1 VSAARRSQRRA
12 VAALA
17 VAFAFASST
26 AAVAQVAPTG
36 AIGASTVKVPD
47 GPGSVAGLAKPAELD
62 LFSAQV
68 GYSLP
73 IKVPSGGGV
82 APAVAVSYSGS
93 LGNGPLGVGWQ
104 LAAPAIRRAL
114 NHGVPRYDD
123 TDELTIEGV
132 GSGRLVPIGG
142 DAYVV
147 EGAGSTIRVR
157 RFGSYFEVTDG
168 DGTRYRFG
176 HTALARQAEGAR
188 VAAWFLEDV
197 VNVAGEGMRFEYVTD
212 RGQVYLNRVTWGPG
226 DRYQLE
232 LFLDGRP
239 DVVPSF
245 ATGFEVTTARRYREA
260 RTTVKLPLTTPV
272 ELARY
277 AFAYSDQDADPD
289 NDGPISRLARV
300 TMTGRRAADGT
311 LTAGATMPPVSFRY
325 AVPAAARS
333 WALDSGGWVLDQ
345 RGVALVDVDGDGA
358 DDLLRLEPG
367 AIAWRKNLGGWFS
380 APRAFAAAGV
390 ELGQVRFLDTDGD
403 ARPEL
408 VRVINDEWRAYPI
421 SVDGLGA
428 PRPLAGTAAVP
439 LGGPAMALADIDGD
453 GRVDVLE
460 SVTSGLRLRRGV
472 PAGLGPASYLPPASA
487 ADPDIGPGATGV
499 RVLDANGDGL
509 ADLVW
514 LTDAWMKVY
523 LGRGD
528 GTFLPYAKVLY
539 PWGTSAT
546 PLDHIHLVDLDR
558 DGVLD
563 LVRVDA
569 GKVRWFGGRA
579 GFQFEAFPRQLD
591 RPTATEA
598 DVRVTFA
605 DVDGNGSEEVVWSNL
620 SAMWALD
627 LAGGTTRSM
636 IASIDDG
643 MGEVTSITYGTSTQ
657 LSLAAEADGAPW
669 TKLLP
674 RAIAIPIRQETAYAD
689 GTPSRTVMLTV
700 RDGFW
705 DGVERRFGG
714 FLVGRTVLPGDTVA
728 QVRIDQTRYHPGLGS
743 ERVLRGKPLE
753 ARTEDGAG
761 QVYTVAT
768 STWAAMRPHSL
779 DSVSNAS
786 NPLLARGIVLAQETR
801 SYEGVAT
808 PIITRTEHVY
818 DAEARPIEVH
828 QLGRVDQLGDE
839 RTTTTAYAS
848 DDTTWVRDRVI
859 EEVLYS
865 GAVVTP
871 AALVSRTRH
880 YFGNHVGNPLPW
892 GQIGFG
898 WPRSTQSLLWKGSAA
913 PRWVVTSWVTYD
925 AHGNPLTTTDGAV
938 GVGVTHGVT
947 YDAAGLYPVTETLVP
962 VTGRTLTWRATWD
975 PVLGAVSDVT
985 DPIGAVSHVTYDG
998 LGRVTAMAQNTQP
1011 PHQRYVYD
1019 WTAPRPRTFSYV
1031 FDGEPS
1037 ELAARADQWQ
1047 QADTYVGWRHSVTV
1061 ADSAGEALYSAAQL
1075 DASRWLVSGWKR
1087 KDARGRVTEVLEGF
1101 TSTGLPVAPPAGLR
1115 RQQVHYDAL
1124 DRPIEQI
1131 LPGGAKTR
1139 TTHRAF
1145 EVTVQADGLGPVTS
1159 RVDGLGR
1166 VIHTERALETRVES
1180 VDALYDAAGRILAM
1194 ELQRP
1199 AGVTVA
1205 PCAIDATHVRV
1216 VHCFRYDSF
1225 GRLVEADDP
1234 DIGLRQ
1240 LSYDDA
1246 GRLIRHV
1253 NGAGQGITLSYDLGG
1268 RLIKRAADDGTQYQY
1283 GYDVGAAGENVA
1295 GRLAWVKEPAGRV
1308 DLGYDALGRNVS
1320 ATRDFG
1326 TLTITHSQ
1334 VLAPSGAVIGDRYV
1348 NDWMVRST
1356 RDMAGRVIKLSG
1368 DDGATR
1374 STLWEAMAFD
1384 GAGRVAGERFGN
1396 GVVAAY
1402 AYDTN
1407 GLTANVGIRRS
1418 AGGAPLYDVAL
1429 GRNAFGAVTSAVDS
1443 DGVGLDHS
1451 AAFTYDLAGRLTGA
1465 TLGSAPSAGQPDK
1478 RFAFTYAYDGFQ
1490 NMIDREMT
1498 AGPRAL
1504 GQYLGTQCYGQNGAG
1519 PRQLTS
1525 VATMQPVALIG
1536 GVGGV
1541 GGTGATG
1548 ATVDPCTSPTANV
1561 ITALTYD
1568 DAGRQ
1573 ITDGA
1578 TRMTYDGLDQ
1588 LTGVDLPGGGH
1599 IAYAY
1604 GYDGQRIQSSDTMGG
1619 PVEHWMGDALRE
1631 VGGNYEQYVSMGGR
1645 IVAKVALRY
1654 AASAGAGVAHASLV
1668 AGRGIGLVA
1677 GVVMVVVMMFAGW
1690 RWRRSWRHG
1699 VAGRMVASLLVWMM
1713 VVPACGPS
1721 LGSGQTALW
1730 RPQQTT
1736 YFHTGFGPGPVLLT
1750 SEAAVVVD
1758 ERRAEPF
1765 GQAIDSYQ
1773 EGVGVRDAIDYTRE
1787 PTNSL
1792 NKPTDPRTQWSYH
1805 GARWMA
1811 PQTGRWLTPDPPV
1824 KGPDAGF
1831 MSAPWKLHPYQYVDQ
1846 NPVVYWDP
1854 DGREVDDE
1862 DHYWMSQPN
1871 APLWRKDG
1879 NGSEAPPG
1887 LDDIKQGNLGDCYL
1901 IASMAAVAYNDPA
1914 SIRRMIVTRPD
1925 GNFTVTLPGLGRAAV
1940 TGWRPDKGV
1949 FVPDRGALWPLLI
1962 EKAYARL
1969 TGDLEDNADQSVARA
1984 MQAITGRG
1992 VDVVPLSG
2000 IDASTLLGRLAEAQR
2015 RRLPV
2020 VASSIEKGELTLRQ
2034 AFALGNT
2041 GVHQWH
2047 AYTVLGVD
2055 VATASVH
2062 LFNPWGNAHP
2072 GGGFGWVS
2080 LDNFRKIFTEVA
2092 ISQ

>member
-1 VSAARRSQRRA
+1 MRRA
-12 VAALA
+12 LLAAVLA
-17 VAFAFASST
+17 VT
-26 AAVAQVAPTG
+26 ATTGGVALAQVAPTG
-36 AIGASTVKVPD
+36 AVGASTVKLPD

-82 APAVAVSYSGS
+82 SPSVAVSYSGA

-104 LAAPAIRRAL
+104 LAAPAIRRSLA
-114 NHGVPRYDD
+114 HGVPHYDD

-147 EGAGSTIRVR
+147 EGAGPTIRVR
-157 RFGSYFEVTDG
+157 RYGSYFEVTDG

-176 HTALARQAEGAR
+176 HTGLARQADGTR
-188 VAAWFLEDV
+188 VAAWFLEEV
-197 VNVAGEGMRFEYVTD
+197 VNLAGEAMRFEYATD
-212 RGQVYLNRVTWGPG
+212 RGQVYLQRVVWGPG
-226 DRYQLE
+226 DRYRLE

-239 DVVPSF
+239 DVVASF

-260 RTTVKLPLTTPV
+260 RTTVKLPSANPV

-277 AFAYSDQDADPD
+277 AFAYADQDADTD
-289 NDGPISRLARV
+289 NDGPVSQLTRV

-325 AVPAAARS
+325 AVPDAARS
-333 WALDSGGWVLDQ
+333 WVLDGGGWVLDQ

-367 AIAWRKNLGGWFS
+367 ATAWRKNLGGWFS
-380 APRAFAAAGV
+380 APRAFAAGGV

-421 SVDGLGA
+421 SPDGLGA
-428 PRPLAGTAAVP
+428 PRTLAGTAGVP
-439 LGGPAMALADIDGD
+439 LGGEAMALADIDGD

-460 SVTSGLRLRRGV
+460 SVTGGLRLRRGV
-472 PAGLGPASYLPPASA
+472 PAGLGPAAYLPPPTA
-487 ADPDIGPGATGV
+487 ADPNVGPGLTGV
-499 RVLDANGDGL
+499 RVMDANGDGL

-523 LGRGD
+523 LGKGD
-528 GTFLPYAKVLY
+528 GTFLPFAKVLY
-539 PWGTSAT
+539 PWGTSAI

-636 IASIDDG
+636 VASIDDG
-643 MGEVTSITYGTSTQ
+643 MGEVTTITYGTSTQ
-657 LSLAAEADGAPW
+657 LSLAAEAEGMPW
-669 TKLLP
+669 AKLLP
-674 RAIAIPIRQETAYAD
+674 RAMAIPVRQETVYAD

-714 FLVGRTVLPGDTVA
+714 FLIGRTVLPGDTVA
-728 QVRIDQTRYHPGLGS
+728 QVRIDQTTFHAGLGS

-761 QVYTVAT
+761 QVYSVAN
-768 STWAAMRPHSL
+768 STWAAVRPQSL
-779 DSVSNAS
+779 AGAVNAS
-786 NPLLARGIVLAQETR
+786 NPLLSRAIVLAQETR

-808 PIITRTEHVY
+808 PIVTRTEHVY
-818 DAEARPIEVH
+818 DAEARPIQVRE
-828 QLGRVDQLGDE
+828 LGRLDLTGDE
-839 RTTTTAYAS
+839 RTTVTQYAS
-848 DDTTWVRDRVI
+848 DDVTWVRDRVI
-859 EEVLYS
+859 EEALYS
-865 GAVVTP
+865 GTVVTP
-871 AALVSRTRH
+871 TALVSRTRH
-880 YFGNHVGNPLPW
+880 LFGNHVGNPLAW
-892 GQIGFG
+892 GQIGYG
-898 WPRSTQSLLWKGSAA
+898 WPRASQGLLWKGTAA

-925 AHGNPLTTTDGAV
+925 AHGNPITTTDGAI
-938 GVGVTHGVT
+938 GVGVTHSVT
-947 YDAAGLYPVTETLVP
+947 YDAAGLFPVTETLVP
-962 VTGRTLTWRATWD
+962 VTGRTLTWSATWD
-975 PVLGAVSDVT
+975 QVLGAVSDVT

-998 LGRVTAMAQNTQP
+998 LGRVTAMAQNAQP

-1031 FDGEPS
+1031 FDGEAS
-1037 ELAARADQWQ
+1037 ELAAKKDQWQ

-1061 ADSAGEALYSAAQL
+1061 ADSTGEALYSAAQL
-1075 DASRWLVSGWKR
+1075 DANQWLVSGWKR
-1087 KDARGRVTEVLEGF
+1087 KDARGRVTEILDGF
-1101 TSTGLPVAPPAGLR
+1101 TSTGLPVAPPTGLR

-1131 LPGGAKTR
+1131 LPGGARTL

-1145 EVTVQADGLGPVTS
+1145 EQTVQADGLGPVTS

-1166 VIHTERALETRVES
+1166 VTHTERALEDRVES
-1180 VDALYDAAGRILAM
+1180 VDATYDAAGRILAM

-1199 AGVTVA
+1199 AGVTIA
-1205 PCAIDATHVRV
+1205 PCTTDPTHVRV
-1216 VHCFRYDSF
+1216 VHCFTYDSF

-1240 LSYDDA
+1240 LSYDDG

-1253 NGAGQGITLSYDLGG
+1253 NGAGQGITLSYDRGG
-1268 RLIKRAADDGTQYQY
+1268 RLIKRLADDGTQYEY

-1295 GRLAWVKEPAGRV
+1295 GRLAWVKEPTGRV
-1308 DLGYDALGRNVS
+1308 DLGYDALGRNTS
-1320 ATRDFG
+1320 ASRNYG

-1334 VLAPSGAVIGDRYV
+1334 VLAASGAVVGDRYV
-1348 NDWMVRST
+1348 NDWMVRT
-1356 RDMAGRVIKLSG
+1356 TFDMAGRVIKLSG
-1368 DDGATR
+1368 DDGSTR

-1384 GAGRVAGERFGN
+1384 NAGRVAGERFGN

-1402 AYDTN
+1402 GYDTN
-1407 GLTANVGIRRS
+1407 GLTSSVGIRRS
-1418 AGGAPLYDVAL
+1418 AGGASLYDIAL

-1451 AAFTYDLAGRLTGA
+1451 ATFTYDLAGRLTGA
-1465 TLGSAPSAGQPDK
+1465 TLGKAPTAGQPDK
-1478 RFAFTYAYDGFQ
+1478 RFGFAYAYDGFQ
-1490 NMIDREMT
+1490 NMVSRQMT
-1498 AGPRAL
+1498 MGPRTL

-1525 VATMQPVALIG
+1525 VVVEGGPVMFSGTIG
-1536 GVGGV
+1536 GGDPGG
-1541 GGTGATG
+1541 G
-1548 ATVDPCTSPTANV
+1548 TVDPCSSPTSAV

-1573 ITDGA
+1573 ITDGG
-1578 TRMTYDGLDQ
+1578 THMTYDGLDQ
-1588 LTGVDLPGGGH
+1588 LVGVDLPGGGH

-1619 PVEHWMGDALRE
+1619 PVEHWMGEGLRE
-1631 VGGNYEQYVSMGGR
+1631 VGGNYEQYISMGGR
-1645 IVAKVALRY
+1645 IVAKVTLRY
-1654 AASAGAGVAHASLV
+1654 AQSAGAGVATSSLMV
-1668 AGRGIGLVA
+1668 GRGIGVVVGLVLL
-1677 GVVMVVVMMFAGW
+1677 MVMMFAGG
-1690 RWRRSWRHG
+1690 RWRRSWRQG
-1699 VAGRMVASLLVWMM
+1699 VVGRGLVSLLVWMM
-1713 VVPACGPS
+1713 VVPACGPT
-1721 LGSGQTALW
+1721 LGSGQADLW

-1750 SEAAVVVD
+1750 SEAAAVVD

-1773 EGVGVRDAIDYTRE
+1773 EGVGVQDAIDYTRE
-1787 PTNSL
+1787 PINSL
-1792 NKPTDPRTQWSYH
+1792 NKPTDARTQWSYH

-1811 PQTGRWLTPDPPV
+1811 PQTARWLTPDPPV
-1824 KGPDAGF
+1824 KAPDAKF
-1831 MSAPWKLHPYQYVDQ
+1831 MAAPWKLHPYQYVDQ
-1846 NPVVYWDP
+1846 NPVMFWDP
-1854 DGREVDDE
+1854 GGLWPSIGLPDPKVFDPGKEPVGRYLGNDAHDE
-1862 DHYWMSQPN
+1862 IAAAYRIFH
-1871 APLWRKDG
+1871 A
-1879 NGSEAPPG
+1879 
-1887 LDDIKQGNLGDCYL
+1887 LDLVFTNSTSVATILGDTGFGKGDWNDARMRVRPDIYNSKAHVTSSAADGDVWEIKSDTDAL
-1901 IASMAAVAYNDPA
+1901 GALSQALKSVEALRAGGDARAHLGTERFHGWLPAPGGVIYYWTSMPGVILYHRYVVPPAMEKVFEKQPSFVADPA
-1914 SIRRMIVTRPD
+1914 VEPAFDYNAQFEPEPAPSGGWGYDPAPGRRSRESA
-1925 GNFTVTLPGLGRAAV
+1925 GQA
-1940 TGWRPDKGV
+1940 
-1949 FVPDRGALWPLLI
+1949 GAL
-1962 EKAYARL
+1962 
-1969 TGDLEDNADQSVARA
+1969 G
-1984 MQAITGRG
+1984 
-1992 VDVVPLSG
+1992 
-2000 IDASTLLGRLAEAQR
+2000 
-2015 RRLPV
+2015 
-2020 VASSIEKGELTLRQ
+2020 
-2034 AFALGNT
+2034 ALGT
-2041 GVHQWH
+2041 L
-2047 AYTVLGVD
+2047 AL
-2055 VATASVH
+2055 
-2062 LFNPWGNAHP
+2062 L
-2072 GGGFGWVS
+2072 
-2080 LDNFRKIFTEVA
+2080 LCL
-2092 ISQ
+2092 